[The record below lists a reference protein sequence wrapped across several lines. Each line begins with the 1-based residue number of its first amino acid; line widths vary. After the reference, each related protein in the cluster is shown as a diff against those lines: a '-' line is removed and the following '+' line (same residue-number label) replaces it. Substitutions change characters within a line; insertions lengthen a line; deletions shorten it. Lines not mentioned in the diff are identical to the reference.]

1 MATTDTGTNGPDD
14 ASKSPASGVPNISPD
29 SAKNIPSPFP
39 QTPVPGA
46 SSPLPT
52 GTPGEGPPG
61 KTLQTDIAHIL
72 EGVKLPERRGA
83 ATTRDTSKPSIYPA
97 SPAPEMAA
105 PPPQTQQQP
114 LEKSSV
120 TPLHTLKDD
129 LQSVVRDQKISVV
142 HAAALE
148 EDKRATQAS
157 IIAHTNVHSAQKRRV
172 VSTFAVITGLIVL
185 GLLALGAVFMIM
197 NERAGTTATEVF
209 STDSLLFSEQT
220 IPFPIQNRSAAEL
233 KRLLADARVSASLTL
248 GAITRIA
255 PIVEDTNLETGEV
268 TERLA
273 TTEEFL
279 DALRAQAPEELVR
292 ALGSEFFFGFHT
304 VDENAPVLIIPVT
317 SYERAFA
324 GMLLWEDMINTE
336 LSPVFTAV
344 PSLIQENGLLKKRTF
359 KDLVMRNYDVRAL
372 TDDKGEV
379 QLYYSFP
386 TRELLVIAESSF
398 SFTEI
403 LSRLRADR
411 RL

>member
-14 ASKSPASGVPNISPD
+14 ASKSAAPGVPHTSPGSPKD
-29 SAKNIPSPFP
+29 VPSPFP
-39 QTPVPGA
+39 QTPTPGA
-46 SSPLPT
+46 PSPSPT
-52 GTPGEGPPG
+52 GIPGETPQG

-83 ATTRDTSKPSIYPA
+83 PAPRDTPKPSIYPS
-97 SPAPEMAA
+97 SPAPEEA
-105 PPPQTQQQP
+105 PPPQTPKQS
-114 LEKSSV
+114 EKSTV

-148 EDKRATQAS
+148 EDKRAKQVS
-157 IIAHTNVHSAQKRRV
+157 VIAHTDVHSAQKRRV
-172 VSTFAVITGLIVL
+172 VSTFAVIAGLIVL

-197 NERAGTTATEVF
+197 NERAGSTATEVF

-220 IPFPIQNRSAAEL
+220 IPFPIQNRSAVEL

-255 PIVEDTNLETGEV
+255 PTVEDTNLETGTV
-268 TERLA
+268 RERLA
-273 TTEEFL
+273 TTQEFL
-279 DALRAQAPEELVR
+279 DALRAQAPEELMR

-304 VDENAPVLIIPVT
+304 VDENAPVLIIPVN

-344 PSLIQENGLLKKRTF
+344 PSLIQENGLLKKRPF
-359 KDLVMRNYDVRAL
+359 KDLVMRNFDVRAL
-372 TDDKGEV
+372 LDDKGEV